1 MSSSASPEPVPLPY
15 KTSVP
20 KGLKEQPM
28 YRWSGSGMAHRDK
41 SIMLKKDI
49 ECVYSDWLGVCFN
62 NS

>member
-49 ECVYSDWLGVCFN
+49 E
-62 NS
+62 